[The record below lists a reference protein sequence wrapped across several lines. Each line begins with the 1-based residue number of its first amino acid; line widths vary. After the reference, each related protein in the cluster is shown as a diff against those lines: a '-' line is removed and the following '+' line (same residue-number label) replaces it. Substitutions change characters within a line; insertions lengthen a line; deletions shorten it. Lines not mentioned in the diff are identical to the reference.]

1 MNWNHVTAL
10 LIGAAFVALAWV
22 FKTNIDVRQ
31 ELRVQSDR
39 ISEYVKM
46 LTKVAEALN
55 ESNEQKANFEA
66 TGYTVQPRDDGR
78 VEVTFLKK
86 LGPSDPAH
94 PEKKGEMA
102 EFRTVIMPAWMWA
115 QVTAEAALKVGF
127 DALDKAKKK
136 EAEK

>member
-1 MNWNHVTAL
+1 MNWNHLTAF
-10 LIGAAFVALAWV
+10 LIGATFMGLAWV

-39 ISEYVKM
+39 ISEYVQM

-136 EAEK
+136 EAEE

>member
-10 LIGAAFVALAWV
+10 LIGATFMGLAWV

-46 LTKVAEALN
+46 LTKVAAALN

-86 LGPSDPAH
+86 IGPADPEN
-94 PEKKGEMA
+94 PEKEGDLA
-102 EFRTVIMPAWMWA
+102 EFRTVILPAWMWA